1 MSMIDALL
9 LTLVSTVICLS
20 FPKLLSIILAP
31 KTKEAQPSV
40 VPLEVPEPITEVP
53 SFSS

>member
-1 MSMIDALL
+1 MSMIDVLL

-31 KTKEAQPSV
+31 KTKEAQPAV
-40 VPLEVPEPITEVP
+40 VPMEVPEPSSEVP